1 MYRKHVN
8 QIIDICEAKQSV
20 LPVVTFTLCTIQA
33 GLSTCLD
40 QITDVNKHGASSRF
54 MWGQKGKGYT
64 YTQAHDA
71 YLWGKVNHIKETL
84 GTRSQ
89 AAAVAAIELFLPI
102 PNLGM
107 VKAAFVAQQLGFNV
121 ACIDSHNL
129 VRLGLEAKHVKLG
142 KVKPETARRK
152 VQAYVAMTQEK
163 GSAYWWNSWCKY
175 VAGNKA
181 NRKLDTGAAVSAYHV
196 TCVNAVIV

>member
-1 MYRKHVN
+1 M
-8 QIIDICEAKQSV
+8 
-20 LPVVTFTLCTIQA
+20 
-33 GLSTCLD
+33 
-40 QITDVNKHGASSRF
+40 DVNKHGASSRF
-54 MWGQKGKGYT
+54 MWGQKGKGYV
-64 YTQAHDA
+64 YTKLHDA

-89 AAAVAAIELFLPI
+89 DAAVAAIELFLPI

-129 VRLGLEAKHVKLG
+129 VRLGLDAKHVKLG

-152 VQAYVAMTQEK
+152 VQAYVAMTQQK
-163 GSAYWWNSWCKY
+163 GTAYWWNSWCKY

>member
-1 MYRKHVN
+1 M
-8 QIIDICEAKQSV
+8 
-20 LPVVTFTLCTIQA
+20 
-33 GLSTCLD
+33 
-40 QITDVNKHGASSRF
+40 DVNKHGASSRF
-54 MWGQKGKGYT
+54 MWGQKGKGYQ
-64 YTQAHDA
+64 YTKSHDA

-196 TCVNAVIV
+196 TCVNAVNV

>member
-40 QITDVNKHGASSRF
+40 QIIDVNKHGTKSRF
-54 MWGQKGKGYT
+54 MWGQKGKGYA
-64 YTQAHDA
+64 YTKSHDA

-89 AAAVAAIELFLPI
+89 DAAVAAIELFLPI

-129 VRLGLEAKHVKLG
+129 VRLGLEA
-142 KVKPETARRK
+142 
-152 VQAYVAMTQEK
+152 
-163 GSAYWWNSWCKY
+163 
-175 VAGNKA
+175 
-181 NRKLDTGAAVSAYHV
+181 
-196 TCVNAVIV
+196 